1 MIRKIFVCAVVAAVA
16 LSGKLAEGAERAI
29 SGVVKPKVT
38 IIKPNQISAS
48 GMAGHGADGHDG
60 HDMGSAGAT
69 SGGPRPIIED
79 YHLPEK
85 YSAPYGIVADSNG
98 IIWFT
103 EMSNHSLG
111 RLDPKTGE
119 LKEYRLPSAEGL
131 PPVEWRYDPQSK
143 LTTPE
148 SYDVYSVGN
157 PGSLIAGKNGM
168 IWFVTLLGNS
178 VTRFDPAKEEFTE
191 FMVPTDH
198 AQPYDLAED
207 STGRIWYVQKNGGKL
222 AYLDVESK
230 RMVEIP
236 LDPGANPMGIVI
248 DKDGKIWFGDV
259 TGNYLGRFDPET
271 KKLRKF
277 EITVPVSQPGQM
289 RFDHTGNLWVC
300 NLHSQQLGVL
310 IPDPGVYSVV
320 PVPGYNTVPQGLAP
334 DHKGRIWVIDS
345 MMNQFGYFD
354 AINLK
359 WSLWEIPTANSQPMG
374 ITVDGSGDVWFT
386 QSDRMANR
394 ISRVKVSTLQD
405 DAAKPAAGAS
415 AHEGHAASPQ
425 EDSSRLG
432 LLVVVFAVA
441 ALALAGGALMF
452 RRGQR

>member
-1 MIRKIFVCAVVAAVA
+1 MKRAIFVCAVVCAVVSGESQAAGVEN
-16 LSGKLAEGAERAI
+16 SR
-29 SGVVKPKVT
+29 SGVAQPKVT
-38 IIKPNQISAS
+38 MIKPITVFGG
-48 GMAGHGADGHDG
+48 GMTAHEAGGHEG

-69 SGGPRPIIED
+69 SSGLRPEIND
-79 YHLPEK
+79 YPLPVK
-85 YSAPYGIVADSNG
+85 YSAPFAIAVDSNG
-98 IIWFT
+98 IVWFT

-119 LKEYRLPSAEGL
+119 LKEYRLPSTEGL
-131 PPVEWRYDPQSK
+131 PEAEWTYDPKSK

-157 PGSLIAGKNGM
+157 PGSLIVAKNGM

-207 STGRIWYVQKNGGKL
+207 LNGRIWYVQKNGGKL
-222 AYLDVESK
+222 AFLDVEAK
-230 RMVEIP
+230 KMVEIP
-236 LDPGANPMGIVI
+236 LDPGASPMGIVI
-248 DKDGKIWFGDV
+248 DKNGKVWYGDV
-259 TGNYLGRFDPET
+259 AGNYLGRFDPET
-271 KKLRKF
+271 KKLKKF

-320 PVPGYNTVPQGLAP
+320 PLPGYNTVPQSLAP
-334 DHKGRIWVIDS
+334 DHKGRIWVVDS
-345 MMNQFGYFD
+345 MMNQVGFFD
-354 AINLK
+354 STSLK
-359 WSLWEIPTANSQPMG
+359 WNMWEVPTANSQPMG
-374 ITVDGSGDVWFT
+374 ITVDGAGDIWFT

-394 ISRVKVSTLQD
+394 ISRLKASTMKEE
-405 DAAKPAAGAS
+405 APKPEGAAS
-415 AHEGHAASPQ
+415 AHQGHAATP
-425 EDSSRLG
+425 EKDSSRMG
-432 LLVVVFAVA
+432 LLVVILAVG
-441 ALALAGGALMF
+441 ALLVAGGVIMV
-452 RRGQR
+452 RRGRR